1 MATSKKQNSESA
13 LLPESIEAI
22 TAYLE
27 VYTDVETVYVSEKG
41 EWSFQALEGYEKTM
55 DRSEFIQ
62 SK

>member
-13 LLPESIEAI
+13 LLPESVEAI

-27 VYTDVETVYVSEKG
+27 VYPDVTTVYFNENQ
-41 EWSFQALEGYEKTM
+41 EWSFHARQGFEKTM